1 MKKNGDYRMK
11 TNQIVRIIIP
21 LVLLLGGATGFL
33 VVALSNQHVDAS
45 TNAIQETNTYES
57 DGYSMNMWISGFSG
71 ESEHTTRANSID
83 ILAYS
88 HSITSPDWQTIMR
101 GAGSASAQHTPLRV
115 TKMVDK
121 ATPKLFE
128 KCTKGENIL
137 SVILCFYYE
146 PVNKK
151 YLNITLQSVM
161 VVSIQDYGFHEG
173 RPTETVSFAYDKI
186 KWIYTEYD
194 SGGFAKGNVEVE
206 DTWTDA

>member
-1 MKKNGDYRMK
+1 MKKNGDFRMK
-11 TNQIVRIIIP
+11 TNQIVRILIP

-33 VVALSNQHVDAS
+33 VVALNNQQADAS

-57 DGYSMNMWISGFSG
+57 DGFSMNMWISGVSG
-71 ESEHTTRANSID
+71 ESEHPTRANSID

-121 ATPKLFE
+121 ATPKLYE
-128 KCTKGENIL
+128 KCTTGASIA
-137 SVILCFYYE
+137 SVILCFYFE
-146 PVNKK
+146 PTNLR
-151 YLNITLQSVM
+151 YLNITIQTVM

-186 KWIYTEYD
+186 KWTYTEYD
-194 SGGFAKGNVEVE
+194 SGGQSKGNVEVQ